1 MRKGA
6 QERAE
11 RPKEATTSRKTGGLP
26 TAQQNLVNTAR
37 NQTSHEPPGG
47 GQGKQ
52 ECLALGARPIGGL
65 SRKNIPTNGRKS
77 RQNDRRAIRDFLRPV
92 A

>member
-52 ECLALGARPIGGL
+52 ECLALSARPIGGL
-65 SRKNIPTNGRKS
+65 SGKNIPTTAASLGKTTAEPYGTLC
-77 RQNDRRAIRDFLRPV
+77 DR
-92 A
+92 